1 MEQIIIHQADGT
13 VRPLIDR
20 LNPTN
25 IASAKQKREINNAD
39 TVSMSI
45 QSTNPQVFN
54 IGDWISVFGRVYRLN
69 RLPKVKKDGEFGY
82 TYDLEFEGI
91 QYDLL
96 RAMYNVNV
104 DTTNNTIKDVTG
116 DSLTGD
122 LARFMAVLIANA
134 NRVFPG
140 VWSIGQMPESTEGDV
155 TMSFGESDNCLAVL
169 QSLCEKFNVEFSITS
184 NDGIHFAINM
194 GKVGTTLPYTFR
206 YGRGG
211 GLYEMKRDN
220 VSSANVITRLYAYGS
235 TENITCKYRGTRLLL
250 PGVSK
255 AHSYIENA
263 QAMAA
268 YGLNEAVKIFDDVKP
283 TYKGRVTAV
292 NASDV
297 LQFTDANFP
306 FDLNELEP
314 DGVTTKYLIDGVAPK
329 IHFNT
334 GNLAGFEFEI
344 HKYDHATRTFTLIK
358 QTDERG
364 NTFPSAASTAFQFAV
379 TNEYKI
385 LDVAYSDDI
394 TNQAE
399 ERLREEATTYL
410 EQNCQPKVQY
420 SVGVS
425 KMWLQR
431 HVSDV
436 GVTDFFVPG
445 DYIHIVDEGIGVD
458 KSIRIK
464 AIERN
469 ILDPYSYTLTISD
482 TVTTQI
488 INRVISDITE
498 IDKVLTINDL
508 KDPAKARAN
517 WLSSREVLAM
527 VFDVEG
533 DYYTDKIKPE
543 SIDTMM
549 LSVGAKAM
557 QFGLVGVTI
566 QANLNGNPNMIAISA
581 GNLVH
586 YAIEEN
592 IRTWNMAAL
601 TLTNLSP
608 QTPYYIY
615 ANVDRNGNSGAWD
628 VSTSQFKWDAFP
640 NRYVFLVGV
649 LNSVD
654 TNTGTRSIYTMY
666 GFTTINGRFIRTGRI
681 QSADGETYF
690 DLDLGEIGGIIKFT
704 KSNGETGNVAD
715 LDDVANET
723 KDFLDNTLPGILNGM
738 TEQIDGKIDTW
749 YQEDD
754 PSTAWT
760 TAADR
765 QKHVGDMWYK
775 STTNEL
781 QRFSATFA
789 WELITDAKAIA
800 AYAAASQAQDTA
812 DGKRRVFTAKPTDA
826 DVYDVGDLWVN
837 ATFGQYNNELLRA
850 TQHKDAGVAFNINHW
865 VLATKY
871 TDNSELD
878 DFIQNTYNQAI
889 ADLQSQLDG
898 QIEQFFNTYDPTL
911 ANEPAASWN
920 AQDKENHLGDLFYN
934 TENGKVFRFVKENG
948 VYKWMQLQDEELAQ
962 ALVLAQNAWDLADR
976 KRKIFSSQPV
986 PPYDVA
992 DLWVNATVGQYVNE
1006 ILVCIQARATGTF
1019 QLSDWAK
1026 ASKYTDDSALN
1037 NFVDTTFTNVIG
1049 NLTRQ
1054 IDGKVETWFTTTDP
1068 ASAWTTTTE
1077 RQKHVND
1084 IWYNPSA
1091 KTLWHYVMAG
1101 VNRFIWQRIT
1111 DQSAI
1116 DAYDA
1121 ASQAQDT
1128 ADGKRRVF
1136 TDTPVPPYDAG
1147 DLWVQGG
1154 NGDIMVCVTP
1164 RAEGASYNADDWK
1177 KASKYTDDSALNDF
1191 INGTFTDTISDI
1203 QDQVDGKIEVWFQ
1216 TSDPSTAWTT
1226 NVERQKHVGDM
1237 WYNSAANLLRHYTVR
1252 LMGERDPQTGT
1263 IQIVHVYSWE
1273 IINDQKALD
1282 AYAAASQA
1290 QDTADGKR
1298 TVFVAQPTASD
1309 SYDVGDLWVNCNY
1322 NSNGVVYNNDLLR
1335 CVTAK
1340 AKGVAFS
1347 ITHWALAT
1355 AYDNTKTT
1363 IDGGVVTS
1371 GTIRLAGDDTTIKAG
1386 ITGKG
1391 TADTAIRIWAGAT
1404 EQNKDVAPC
1413 RVNQGGE
1420 VWMTNAHI
1428 SGEVNATSGS
1438 IRNMS
1443 MLNVKISGA
1452 LRSPFSTAQ
1461 GSFDTGYS
1469 DNVVMMSSGGGWID
1483 AFSLPWDALQS
1494 GRRITLVN
1502 YKWGSTVSD
1511 GVVGISAPS
1520 GKWFFIEG
1528 QQKNELQ
1535 ISREAIELLGYGDSQ
1550 NFYGWIVMARID
1562 LMPRYS
1568 YGHGLKVLAMGKVT
1582 GTTSGASLSYKSF
1595 DGKPMSVT
1603 RVSQGKYRINFP
1615 TTWFFQTSDCFVM
1628 VTPTSLIYG
1637 GSNPNRATV
1646 TTVGN
1651 GYFEVILADDF
1662 SLNDGN
1668 LNFTIS
1674 NFNDMW

>member
-96 RAMYNVNV
+96 RAMYNVNF
-104 DTTNNTIKDVTG
+104 DTTNNTIQDVTG

-283 TYKGRVTAV
+283 TYQGRVTAV

-334 GNLAGFEFEI
+334 GNLAGFELEI

-469 ILDPYSYTLTISD
+469 ILDPYSYTLTVSD
-482 TVTTQI
+482 TVTTQLI
-488 INRVISDITE
+488 SRVISDSIE
-498 IDKVLTINDL
+498 LDKIIQINDL
-508 KDPAKARAN
+508 KNHAKARAN
-517 WLSSREVLAM
+517 WLSSREVLNM

-543 SIDTMM
+543 SIDTTM
-549 LSVGAKAM
+549 LSVGAKSM

-566 QANLNGNPNMIAISA
+566 SANASGNPANLQITG
-581 GNLVH
+581 GQLVH
-586 YAIEEN
+586 YAIEEQP
-592 IRTWNMAAL
+592 RTWVL
-601 TLTNLSP
+601 SPLNLSNLVASKA
-608 QTPYYIY
+608 YYIY
-615 ANVDRNGNSGAWD
+615 AVVQRGNNGGTWMVTDAKVKYD
-628 VSTSQFKWDAFP
+628 AIGTSW
-640 NRYVFLVGV
+640 VLLVGV

-654 TNTGTRSIYTMY
+654 ALTNTRTIYTMY

-681 QSADGETYF
+681 QSADGDTYF
-690 DLDLGEIGGIIKFT
+690 DLDLGEIGGVIKFT
-704 KSNGETGNVAD
+704 RSDGSTGNVAD
-715 LDDVANET
+715 LDAVANES
-723 KDFLDNTLPGILNGM
+723 KDFINNTLPGLLEGI
-738 TEQIDGKIDTW
+738 
-749 YQEDD
+749 
-754 PSTAWT
+754 
-760 TAADR
+760 
-765 QKHVGDMWYK
+765 
-775 STTNEL
+775 
-781 QRFSATFA
+781 
-789 WELITDAKAIA
+789 
-800 AYAAASQAQDTA
+800 QA
-812 DGKRRVFTAKPTDA
+812 
-826 DVYDVGDLWVN
+826 
-837 ATFGQYNNELLRA
+837 
-850 TQHKDAGVAFNINHW
+850 
-865 VLATKY
+865 
-871 TDNSELD
+871 
-878 DFIQNTYNQAI
+878 
-889 ADLQSQLDG
+889 QLDG
-898 QIEQFFNTYDPTL
+898 QIEQFFEETDPIPTSG
-911 ANEPAASWN
+911 AWDSATMNEPFKTWYDAYS
-920 AQDKENHLGDLFYN
+920 DDGDITHITNHLGDLYYN
-934 TENGKVFRFVKENG
+934 TENGKVFRLIEGWYQPRPG
-948 VYKWMQLQDEELAQ
+948 VARAKRYWWSQLADEELAQ
-962 ALVLAQNAWDLADR
+962 ALQLAQDALDLADD
-976 KRKIFSSQPV
+976 KRRIFVSTPY
-986 PPYDVA
+986 PPY
-992 DLWVNATVGQYVNE
+992 E
-1006 ILVCIQARATGTF
+1006 I
-1019 QLSDWAK
+1019 
-1026 ASKYTDDSALN
+1026 
-1037 NFVDTTFTNVIG
+1037 
-1049 NLTRQ
+1049 
-1054 IDGKVETWFTTTDP
+1054 
-1068 ASAWTTTTE
+1068 
-1077 RQKHVND
+1077 
-1084 IWYNPSA
+1084 
-1091 KTLWHYVMAG
+1091 
-1101 VNRFIWQRIT
+1101 
-1111 DQSAI
+1111 
-1116 DAYDA
+1116 
-1121 ASQAQDT
+1121 
-1128 ADGKRRVF
+1128 
-1136 TDTPVPPYDAG
+1136 G
-1147 DLWVQGG
+1147 DLWVQGSG
-1154 NGDIMVCVTP
+1154 GDIMVCKTE
-1164 RAEGASYNADDWK
+1164 RLSGNFNAADWEK
-1177 KASKYTDDSALNDF
+1177 SSKYTDDSALNDF

-1252 LMGERDPQTGT
+1252 LMGERDPQTGK

-1404 EQNKDVAPC
+1404 EQNKAVAPC

-1595 DGKPMSVT
+1595 DGKTMSVT

-1615 TTWFFQTSDCFVM
+1615 TTWFSQTSDCFVM